1 MKCVTWEA
9 FMLRNLITSKSYLMV
24 HFKEPDDFLHVVAVE
39 TLQWSITFPFS
50 MRAYERKQALR
61 KLRNLACKLTS
72 KYPKS
77 PELKSPAGKPIAI
90 MFSVIYVM
98 SKSNPPS

>member
-1 MKCVTWEA
+1 M
-9 FMLRNLITSKSYLMV
+9 M
-24 HFKEPDDFLHVVAVE
+24 HFKEPDDLLHVVAVE
-39 TLQWSITFPFS
+39 TLQWSIIFPFF
-50 MRAYERKQALR
+50 MKAYKREKGLR
-61 KLRNLACKLTS
+61 KLQNLACILTS